1 MAGGFAQ
8 FTLRR
13 LRAHLGDFRVQVVVL
28 GVGLMLG
35 IAGPFR
41 TDEAMQ
47 LMPRVAYWVFIAAT
61 TYVIGTMITLS
72 LRPYLKYRSLWLRA
86 CLIGLAL
93 GCAINLFVQTANF
106 LIWLIVLGERL
117 SGVFTLAFSILAVCL
132 VISTVSELVGHG
144 DSPGPDSPKP
154 TLLDR
159 LPPGKR
165 GALIALSVEDHY
177 TRVRT
182 TKGEELL
189 LLRLSDAIRETA
201 PVAGLQVHRSHW
213 VASDQVTGSRRDRNR
228 TLLILRN
235 GDEIPVSRAN
245 MRAVREAGLL
255 PRN

>member
-1 MAGGFAQ
+1 M
-8 FTLRR
+8 
-13 LRAHLGDFRVQVVVL
+13 
-28 GVGLMLG
+28 
-35 IAGPFR
+35 
-41 TDEAMQ
+41 
-47 LMPRVAYWVFIAAT
+47 
-61 TYVIGTMITLS
+61 
-72 LRPYLKYRSLWLRA
+72 
-86 CLIGLAL
+86 
-93 GCAINLFVQTANF
+93 
-106 LIWLIVLGERL
+106 
-117 SGVFTLAFSILAVCL
+117 
-132 VISTVSELVGHG
+132 
-144 DSPGPDSPKP
+144 
-154 TLLDR
+154 
-159 LPPGKR
+159 
-165 GALIALSVEDHY
+165 IALSVEDHY